1 MHLFNR
7 FNTKKVLD
15 VTTLVKEAKSGDSKA
30 FGVLYEQYAP
40 GIYRFTLLKT
50 SSREDTED
58 LVHQTFLKAWDN
70 IQYYED
76 RGASFQAWLYSIARN
91 TVIDYYR
98 TKKTTATL
106 ASYTRNPFEEQ
117 KIFEYTESNVEFKM
131 LKQHIAELTHTEQ
144 DALLLRYVEDLD
156 HRTIAQMLLKS
167 ENATK
172 VLIHRAIAK
181 LKQKLD
187 PR

>member
-7 FNTKKVLD
+7 FNTKKDLD
-15 VTTLVKEAKSGDSKA
+15 VDSLVTKAKSGDSKA
-30 FGVLYEQYAP
+30 FGALYEQYAP

-58 LVHQTFLKAWDN
+58 LVHQTFLKAWDH
-70 IQYYED
+70 IRYYED
-76 RGASFQAWLYSIARN
+76 TGASFQAWLYSIARN
-91 TVIDYYR
+91 TVIDFYR
-98 TKKTTATL
+98 TKKVTATL
-106 ASYTRNPFEEQ
+106 ASYTRNPLEEQ
-117 KIFEYTESNVEFKM
+117 KTLEHTESNVEFKM
-131 LKQHIAELTHTEQ
+131 LKQHIAKLTHTEQ

-156 HRTIAQMLLKS
+156 HRTIAQMLQKS

-181 LKQKLD
+181 LKNRLD
-187 PR
+187 Q

>member
-7 FNTKKVLD
+7 FNTKKILD
-15 VTTLVKEAKSGDSKA
+15 VESLVKEAKSGDPNA
-30 FGVLYEQYAP
+30 FGALYEQYAP

-50 SSREDTED
+50 SNREDTED
-58 LVHQTFLKAWDN
+58 LVHQTFLKAWN
-70 IQYYED
+70 HVKFYED
-76 RGASFQAWLYSIARN
+76 KGASFQAWLYSIARN
-91 TVIDYYR
+91 TIIDYYR

-106 ASYTRNPFEEQ
+106 ASYARNTLEEQ
-117 KIFEYTESNVEFKM
+117 RIFEQSESGVEFQM
-131 LKQHIAELTHTEQ
+131 LKKHIAELKSTEQ

-156 HRTIAQMLLKS
+156 HRTIAQMLQKS

-181 LKQKLD
+181 LKQKFD
-187 PR
+187 